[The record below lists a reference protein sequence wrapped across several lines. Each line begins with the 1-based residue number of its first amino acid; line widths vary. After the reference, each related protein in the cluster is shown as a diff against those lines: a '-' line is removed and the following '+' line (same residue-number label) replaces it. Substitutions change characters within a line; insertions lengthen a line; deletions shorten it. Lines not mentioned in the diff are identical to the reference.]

1 MKRRDQPKIDRL
13 KQAAPF
19 TACTQK
25 QLDFIARRMTECHA
39 PAGAELAGE
48 GVTGREFFVIIE
60 GSATVFVG
68 HRAVATLRAG
78 DCFGEVALLDWGT
91 RTATVVAN
99 SDLLLAVSGAL
110 EFSEILAEVPSVAR
124 KMLTGLSSRLRAA
137 HESLSRS
144 LESPAFA

>member
-13 KQAAPF
+13 RRTEPF
-19 TACTQK
+19 KACTPK
-25 QLDFIARRMTECHA
+25 QLEFISRRTTECHA
-39 PAGAELAGE
+39 PAGAKLAGE
-48 GVTGREFFVIIE
+48 GVPGREFFVILE

-78 DCFGEVALLDWGT
+78 DCFGEVALLDLGT

-99 SDLLLAVSGAL
+99 SDLLLAVSSAQ
-110 EFSEILAEVPSVAR
+110 EFSEMLAEIPSVAR
-124 KMLTGLSSRLRAA
+124 KMLTAVSSRLRAA
-137 HESLSRS
+137 HESLLRS